1 LFANCC
7 CCLVNA
13 FYSRFLLFGQLYLSS
28 LSLSMQ
34 MYLSDTFINLFAVT
48 VPLFPLAGD
57 LCFAQLL
64 FVYLDISYVL
74 SPQFFPALAQIFN
87 VFFYF

>member
-1 LFANCC
+1 
-7 CCLVNA
+7 
-13 FYSRFLLFGQLYLSS
+13 
-28 LSLSMQ
+28 MQ

-74 SPQFFPALAQIFN
+74 SPQFFLHLLKFLMLFFIFD
-87 VFFYF
+87 